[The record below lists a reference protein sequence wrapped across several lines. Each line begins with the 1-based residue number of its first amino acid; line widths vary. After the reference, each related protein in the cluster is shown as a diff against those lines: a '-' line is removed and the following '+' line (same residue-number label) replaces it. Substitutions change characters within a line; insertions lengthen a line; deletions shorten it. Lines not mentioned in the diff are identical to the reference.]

1 MDVYLQAISTVGF
14 PIAVAVW
21 AMVTSKKDREW
32 LQDTLTKEL
41 ESMTTAMHQMSASL
55 EKALDEFKKGEK

>member
-55 EKALDEFKKGEK
+55 DKALDEFKKGEK

>member
-1 MDVYLQAISTVGF
+1 MEVYLQAISTVGF

-21 AMVTSKKDREW
+21 AMITSKKDREW

-41 ESMTTAMHQMSASL
+41 ESMTTAMHQMSVSL
-55 EKALDEFKKGEK
+55 DKALDEFNKGEK

>member
-41 ESMTTAMHQMSASL
+41 ESMTTAMHQMSVSL
-55 EKALDEFKKGEK
+55 DKALDEFKKGE

>member
-1 MDVYLQAISTVGF
+1 MEVYLQAISTVGF

-55 EKALDEFKKGEK
+55 DKALDEFKKGAK

>member
-21 AMVTSKKDREW
+21 AMLTSKKDREW

-55 EKALDEFKKGEK
+55 DKALDEFKKGEK

>member
-21 AMVTSKKDREW
+21 AMLTSKKDREW

-41 ESMTTAMHQMSASL
+41 ESMTTAMHQMSTSL
-55 EKALDEFKKGEK
+55 DKALDEFKKGE

>member
-1 MDVYLQAISTVGF
+1 MEVYLQAISTVGF

-21 AMVTSKKDREW
+21 AMITSKKDREW

-41 ESMTTAMHQMSASL
+41 ESMTTAMHQMSVSL
-55 EKALDEFKKGEK
+55 EKALDEFQKGEK

>member
-1 MDVYLQAISTVGF
+1 MYLQAISTVGF

-21 AMVTSKKDREW
+21 AMITSKKDREW

-41 ESMTTAMHQMSASL
+41 ESMTTAMHQMSVSL
-55 EKALDEFKKGEK
+55 EKALDEFQKGEK

>member
-41 ESMTTAMHQMSASL
+41 ESMTTAMHQMSVSL
-55 EKALDEFKKGEK
+55 EKVLDEFKKGEK

>member
-55 EKALDEFKKGEK
+55 DKALDEFKKGEQ

>member
-21 AMVTSKKDREW
+21 AMLTSKKDREW

-41 ESMTTAMHQMSASL
+41 ESMTTAMHQMSVSL
-55 EKALDEFKKGEK
+55 DKALDEFQKGE

>member
-21 AMVTSKKDREW
+21 AMLTSKKDREW

-55 EKALDEFKKGEK
+55 DKVLDEFKKGEK

>member
-1 MDVYLQAISTVGF
+1 MEVYLQAISTVGF

-55 EKALDEFKKGEK
+55 DKALDEFKKGEK

>member
-55 EKALDEFKKGEK
+55 DKALDEFKKGDK

>member
-41 ESMTTAMHQMSASL
+41 ESMTTAMHQMSVSL

>member
-41 ESMTTAMHQMSASL
+41 ESMTTAMHQMSVSL
-55 EKALDEFKKGEK
+55 DKALDEFKKGEK

>member
-21 AMVTSKKDREW
+21 AMLTSRKDREW
-32 LQDTLTKEL
+32 LQDTLAKEL
-41 ESMTTAMHQMSASL
+41 EAMTAAMHQMAAAIDDVT
-55 EKALDEFKKGEK
+55 EKIGKGDR

>member
-1 MDVYLQAISTVGF
+1 MEVYLQAISTVGF

-21 AMVTSKKDREW
+21 AMITSKKDREW

-41 ESMTTAMHQMSASL
+41 ESMTTAMHQMSVSL
-55 EKALDEFKKGEK
+55 EKALDEFKERR

>member
-55 EKALDEFKKGEK
+55 DKALDEFKKGE

>member
-21 AMVTSKKDREW
+21 AMISSKKDREW
-32 LQDTLTKEL
+32 LQNTLTAEL
-41 ESMTTAMHQMSASL
+41 EAMTTAMHQMSASL
-55 EKALDEFKKGEK
+55 DKAIDEFQKGGK